1 MARAFLAPCCGVSE
15 RIEIINFHT
24 FRGSQRKSRV
34 EPLKRKQ
41 MTPEFV
47 TSIGRQTIE
56 VILIISAP
64 VLIVGMVV
72 GLAVSIFQAVTQI
85 QEMTLTFVP
94 KIIAVFLVLLALSGW
109 IMQKMMGFTTEIF
122 TNIPN
127 YIR

>member
-1 MARAFLAPCCGVSE
+1 
-15 RIEIINFHT
+15 
-24 FRGSQRKSRV
+24 
-34 EPLKRKQ
+34 

-109 IMQKMMGFTTEIF
+109 IMQKMIAFTTEIF